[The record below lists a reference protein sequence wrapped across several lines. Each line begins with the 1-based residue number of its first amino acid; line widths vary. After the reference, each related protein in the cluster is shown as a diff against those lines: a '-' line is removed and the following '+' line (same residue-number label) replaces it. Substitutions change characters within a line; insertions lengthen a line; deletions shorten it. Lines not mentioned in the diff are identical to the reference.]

1 MWKVLVVI
9 CTLSHPCTMFDE
21 DPVKWYK
28 SEQECLAVANEKALG
43 MTKTLEDNGHH
54 IESVATT
61 CQFLWQNDS
70 A

>member
-1 MWKVLVVI
+1 
-9 CTLSHPCTMFDE
+9 MFDE

-28 SEQECLAVANEKALG
+28 SEQECLAVANQKALG
-43 MTKTLEDNGHH
+43 MTKTFEDNGYH